1 MSRVAQL
8 DSIALDKELYGQ
20 FWSEFNGAFN
30 TDGYK
35 EEWELVLKSVVFVC
49 ATRFLRQEG
58 SSCTYGSALSGVA
71 FQCRK
76 RTLYVVTVLA
86 GYVWKKITHC
96 VFDGSQ
102 GARQVM
108 WLKLYKWINMM
119 YHGCDVTNFLRFL
132 AAEGTEG
139 AQGGGARSF
148 LSPLYRV
155 FNVYSTRLVDDGSAS
170 GFYSSS
176 VFAGLEYQNR
186 QLLWNALLELFSKT
200 LLTRRG
206 LLASAK
212 RQGQRQRQRQRR
224 ESKTVCSHCDR
235 FPTNPYEMACCR
247 ANYCYVCVVKALEW
261 SMCDACGASKRLAAA
276 PVY

>member
-20 FWSEFNGAFN
+20 FWSEFNAAFN
-30 TDGYK
+30 TSEHK
-35 EEWELVLKSVVFVC
+35 EEWELALNTVVFMC
-49 ATRFLRQEG
+49 ATRFLPHYG

-86 GYVWKKITHC
+86 GYVWKKITHI
-96 VFDGSQ
+96 VFNGPHCGNQ
-102 GARQVM
+102 MM
-108 WLKLYKWINMM
+108 WLKLYKWVNLL

-132 AAEGTEG
+132 AAEGPN
-139 AQGGGARSF
+139 ARAF
-148 LSPLYRV
+148 LSPLYRA
-155 FNVYSTRLVDDGSAS
+155 FNVHSTRLIRDGSAIAS
-170 GFYSSS
+170 EFYSNS

-186 QLLWNALLELFSKT
+186 QLLWNALLELFSNT
-200 LLTRRG
+200 LLTKRG
-206 LLASAK
+206 LLTFVKKPPRS
-212 RQGQRQRQRQRR
+212 R
-224 ESKTVCSHCDR
+224 STTTYKTVCPRCGG
-235 FPTNPYEMACCR
+235 FPTNPYQIACCH

-261 SMCDACGASKRLAAA
+261 SMCDACGSSGRLTAS